1 MTDKRKPT
9 AAERI
14 NALTDGFLY
23 RPGFDALTFEQAERL
38 GASAE
43 AHALYGLLGVL
54 QSKVHG
60 TRPLSRT
67 DLAEAVE
74 WVLSRAM
81 EHERERAAELG
92 GSPRP
97 VDVHARPDDDAS
109 TLCGGGGPQAQ
120 TGEGDAVT
128 CSVCLSLLRKAAP
141 EPDGGAS

>member
-9 AAERI
+9 AAERLS
-14 NALTDGFLY
+14 ALTDAFLY
-23 RPGFDALTFEQAERL
+23 RPGFDGLSFEKADRL
-38 GASAE
+38 STGTE
-43 AHALYGLLGVL
+43 AHALYGLLGAL
-54 QSKVHG
+54 QSKLHG

-67 DLAEAVE
+67 DLAETVE

-81 EHERERAAELG
+81 ERERERAAELG
-92 GSPRP
+92 GTPRP
-97 VDVHARPDDDAS
+97 VAVHARPDDDAA

-120 TGEGDAVT
+120 TGEDDAVT

>member
-9 AAERI
+9 AAERLS
-14 NALTDGFLY
+14 ALTDGFLY
-23 RPGFDALTFEQAERL
+23 RPGFDGLSFDQADRL
-38 GASAE
+38 SAQTE

-60 TRPLSRT
+60 TRSLSRT

-81 EHERERAAELG
+81 ERERERAAELG
-92 GSPRP
+92 GTPRP

-109 TLCGGGGPQAQ
+109 TLCGGGPQAQ

-128 CSVCLSLLRKAAP
+128 CSVCLSLLRKAAA
-141 EPDGGAS
+141 EPDGGTS